1 MEKTLA
7 FVKQLCIVQEMEQE
21 PSLSTSAH
29 VRSSMDGWTQL
40 SISTLHTQK
49 LETNLYFPTASG
61 TLQ

>member
-29 VRSSMDGWTQL
+29 VRSSMDG
-40 SISTLHTQK
+40 
-49 LETNLYFPTASG
+49 
-61 TLQ
+61 